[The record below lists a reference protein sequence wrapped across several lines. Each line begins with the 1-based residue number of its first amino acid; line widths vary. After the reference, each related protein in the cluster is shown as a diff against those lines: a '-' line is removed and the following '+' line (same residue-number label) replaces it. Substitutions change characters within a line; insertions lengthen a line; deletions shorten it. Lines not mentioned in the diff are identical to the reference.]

1 MKRILYLLVLAAVVG
16 AAAGCSTPA
25 SRIREKADLFATLA
39 PDVQSRLR
47 HGTVEVGDTRDMAYI
62 ALGHPDRMY
71 TRTTATGK
79 SEVWAYVDYYST
91 TERQQVTGDFPVRD
105 PNGGFRTV
113 HDTVWVD
120 VQQQHEYE
128 KLRVEFAGDTVAA
141 IEQAQR

>member
-1 MKRILYLLVLAAVVG
+1 MKRVLYLLLWAAVVG

-25 SRIREKADLFATLA
+25 SRIREKADLFATF
-39 PDVQSRLR
+39 PPEVQGRLR
-47 HGTVEVGDTRDMAYI
+47 HGTVEVGDTKDMVYI
-62 ALGHPDRMY
+62 ALGHPDRHY
-71 TRTTATGK
+71 TRTTVSGTA
-79 SEVWAYVDYYST
+79 EVWAYVDYYTT

-128 KLRVEFAGDTVAA
+128 SLRVEFAGDTVAA
-141 IEQAQR
+141 IERAQR